1 MRPISPQH
9 LQDYAEL
16 VELVESSNLVEFKKQ
31 VTITNEDD
39 EYIDFIYRSILATI
53 AKGNGPFLTGLCSLH
68 NEDNSW
74 IDGVYMSKP
83 VDLCGL
89 AWGELAELGDKFEEQ
104 VKEKGITFES
114 EDDETGC
121 RLDFIE
127 QYERFGIAEPSINIR
142 L

>member
-1 MRPISPQH
+1 MKRITELH
-9 LQDYAEL
+9 KQDYAEL
-16 VELVESSNLVEFKKQ
+16 VELVKSSNLVEFKKQ

-53 AKGNGPFLTGLCSLH
+53 DKGNSPRLTGYCCLH
-68 NEDNSW
+68 NEDNTW
-74 IDGVYMSKP
+74 IDGVTMSRP

-127 QYERFGIAEPSINIR
+127 QYERFGIANPQIR
-142 L
+142 LV